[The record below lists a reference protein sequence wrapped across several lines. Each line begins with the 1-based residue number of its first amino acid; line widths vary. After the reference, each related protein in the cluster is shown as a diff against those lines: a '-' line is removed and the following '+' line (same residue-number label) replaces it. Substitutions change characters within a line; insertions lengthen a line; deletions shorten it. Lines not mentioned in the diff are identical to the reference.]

1 MNTDIKHSLSDIGYD
16 DNIICP
22 ICGFTG
28 TIEEFINEMGIEV
41 CPKCGNLME
50 EYE

>member
-1 MNTDIKHSLSDIGYD
+1 MNTDTRHLTSEAQCT
-16 DNIICP
+16 DNIVCG